1 MTKLTI
7 VAGVI
12 LVGNLFSAQAENLN
26 RKYGPSWN
34 CIYISA
40 SLPGLNRDCKQ
51 CEDQGK
57 QFDQTSNDAGR
68 CVTRDSLRESPEP
81 EEDEMEK
88 TYRRNGEAALEK
100 QRRELER
107 RRSMRIAPD
116 SDVSGRR

>member
-34 CIYISA
+34 CSYISA
-40 SLPGLNRDCKQ
+40 SLPGLNCDCKQ

-68 CVTRDSLRESPEP
+68 CVTKGEQTKNTLQNLKKTKWKRPIGETVKPHLKSKGANLSGDVVCASLL
-81 EEDEMEK
+81 
-88 TYRRNGEAALEK
+88 T
-100 QRRELER
+100 
-107 RRSMRIAPD
+107 
-116 SDVSGRR
+116 